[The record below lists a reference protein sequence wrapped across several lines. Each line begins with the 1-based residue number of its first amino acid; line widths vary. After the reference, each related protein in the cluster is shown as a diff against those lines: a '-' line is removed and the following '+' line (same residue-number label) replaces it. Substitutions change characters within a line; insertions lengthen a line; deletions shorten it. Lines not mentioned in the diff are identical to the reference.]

1 MKKTVLLI
9 GLTFIL
15 FFNVGCEDSGGG
27 NDSFSIIGSWNY
39 YYLSNGNWVSNNIN
53 WDFRNDGRIY
63 MSNGTNFYYYYCD
76 TKNYLSYSYQSVNEN
91 CDCDNSSTTI
101 IYQKLTFEGSDTFFM
116 TYCNEN
122 SPWVKFTR

>member
-1 MKKTVLLI
+1 MILYLLTILSEFKLVLLS
-9 GLTFIL
+9 L
-15 FFNVGCEDSGGG
+15 FTHCDET
-27 NDSFSIIGSWNY
+27 Y

-91 CDCDNSSTTI
+91 CDCINSSTLIT
-101 IYQKLTFEGSDTFFM
+101 QKLTFEGSDTFFM